1 MGGSN
6 EMALVAE
13 PCLGH
18 GVVAG
23 GGCRCDPGWSSWS
36 DIIYVEGNSDC
47 NYPNA
52 LNTVALTIFLL
63 MEIASVVLVIRGLYT
78 RYQMARVECDI
89 ARKAGTKNRST
100 IEVLRALW
108 QGHHSVGH
116 VSFRYLMAYWAI
128 EAPTSLLYHRWDAYH
143 IMRIR

>member
-1 MGGSN
+1 M
-6 EMALVAE
+6 L
-13 PCLGH
+13 
-18 GVVAG
+18 
-23 GGCRCDPGWSSWS
+23 
-36 DIIYVEGNSDC
+36 I
-47 NYPNA
+47 
-52 LNTVALTIFLL
+52 
-63 MEIASVVLVIRGLYT
+63 EIASVVLVSRGLYT
-78 RYQMARVECDI
+78 RYQLARVEFDNI
-89 ARKAGTKNRST
+89 ARKAGTNNKSK